1 MSKTNRSRKPATVTA
16 LDVSQRRYLASAYD
30 RATSGHPKPE
40 LAASTLA
47 ALEAFDRAHPGV
59 RDFRGVAL

>member
-1 MSKTNRSRKPATVTA
+1 MSTRTRKPATVTA
-16 LDVSQRRYLASAYD
+16 FDVNQRRYLAAAHD

-40 LAASTLA
+40 LAAKCLA
-47 ALEAFDRAHPGV
+47 ELEAFDKANPAV